1 MNSLALSSSLLVAI
15 GLIIALL
22 LLAASRKG
30 KQRAAD
36 LRAVADALGFN
47 YAGNDSSLTFQANT
61 ALFRRG
67 SRRRFRNVM
76 NGTYGSYP
84 ASVFDYSYTV
94 SGGESSSTFTQTV
107 VAFRQDHQLP
117 WFELRPEGFLDRIA
131 DAFVHRDID
140 FETHPEFSKRYALRG
155 DDGTAIRVVFTPAL
169 LSFFE
174 MLPPERKWHIEG
186 SGFTLLAYRAN
197 LTVAPQEIRTFVE
210 ETCSIANSFFAASGR
225 SPQSR
230 NA

>member
-22 LLAASRKG
+22 LLAASRKA

-36 LRAVADALGFN
+36 LRALADALGFN
-47 YAGNDSSLTFQANT
+47 YAGNYSSLTFQANT

-131 DAFVHRDID
+131 DTFVRRDID
-140 FETHPEFSKRYALRG
+140 FESHPEFSKRYVLRG
-155 DDGTAIRVVFTPAL
+155 EDETAIRAMFTPVL
-169 LSFFE
+169 LSLFE
-174 MLPPERKWHIEG
+174 MFPPEKKWHLEASG
-186 SGFTLLAYRAN
+186 STLLAYQAAV
-197 LTVAPQEIRTFVE
+197 TVPPQEIRAFLDE
-210 ETCSIANSFFAASGR
+210 ACSLANSLLASSGR
-225 SPQSR
+225 SASSGLT
-230 NA
+230 